1 MECIL
6 LFLIT
11 ASLEILEELILCRDL
26 VMMFKMINH
35 LAKVMWESFKVD
47 LARDG
52 APSKVVMWLLIVYHF
67 CPEIGAGFLHDALN
81 KLCII
86 SIQDLVLKHSAALS
100 LWQVLVCEPTGRDR
114 RSNWQLWHTLH
125 YQLILHNDLVVI
137 VDYWSRLR
145 RNFNRFD
152 PCRWIKRASQ
162 SSPIIQNCRL
172 LYWFGESRRN
182 ETRMALCCGHNVRSR
197 ARRRT

>member
-1 MECIL
+1 MECVL

-11 ASLEILEELILCRDL
+11 ASLEILKKLILCRDF

-47 LARDG
+47 LARDR
-52 APSKVVMWLLIVYHF
+52 APPKVVMWLLIVYHF
-67 CPEIGAGFLHDALN
+67 CPEIRAGFLHDTLY

-114 RSNWQLWHTLH
+114 WSNLQLWHTFH
-125 YQLILHNDLVVI
+125 YQLILHDDLVI
-137 VDYWSRLR
+137 VDNRGRLL
-145 RNFNRFD
+145 RNLNRFD
-152 PCRWIKRASQ
+152 PCRRIKRACQ
-162 SSPIIQNCRL
+162 SSPIIQNGRL
-172 LYWFGESRRN
+172 LYWFCESGRN
-182 ETRMALCCGHNVRSR
+182 ETRMALCCGHDIRSR